1 MVFWMPPLS
10 LETSESS
17 SQKVMPKHIKTWLMS
32 SQQDS
37 HVSPSQLQEK
47 DLEKT
52 TQETCGQPQS
62 SAFASYDHD
71 TASWRTSQAC
81 LFTTTLS
88 EYSGTWPKAGMTC
101 AGRAYPLPPVGLR
114 ISAIDSGSS
123 PRLPTPR
130 LWQTPVS
137 DDAVNR
143 KKGKI
148 NSRGEPK
155 LSAQVLRWPT
165 PTATERSGINPKTG
179 KGAGLSKAAG
189 GALNPT
195 WVAWLMGWPLG
206 WTDLKPLEMDK
217 YHKWLKQHGSC

>member
-123 PRLPTPR
+123 
-130 LWQTPVS
+130 
-137 DDAVNR
+137 
-143 KKGKI
+143 
-148 NSRGEPK
+148 GEPK